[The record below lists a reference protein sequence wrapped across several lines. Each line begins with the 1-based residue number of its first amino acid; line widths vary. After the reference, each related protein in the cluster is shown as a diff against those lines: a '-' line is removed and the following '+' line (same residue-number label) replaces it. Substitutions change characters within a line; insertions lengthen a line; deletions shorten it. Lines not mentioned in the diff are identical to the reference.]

1 MRNFS
6 SNKFYDHKVSRDGD
20 IMKKSLVSGGGFG
33 SQFCVAEEMT
43 QRWQIHGF
51 LRGKQPLEKGVAMEG
66 HRLPMPNE

>member
-33 SQFCVAEEMT
+33 SQFCMAEEMT
-43 QRWQIHGF
+43 
-51 LRGKQPLEKGVAMEG
+51 
-66 HRLPMPNE
+66 